1 MRSSLS
7 SVYPPS
13 SWEVV
18 GAVCVDRDRLKRG
31 SCSHRDLGRAGS
43 GVRRGVT
50 VTTRRAIGVLWR
62 GTTLQQV
69 VWTLICLVEVH
80 LVGRWGGQAHGMADY
95 QCHFSFT
102 ALRENGRYKQ
112 T

>member
-1 MRSSLS
+1 MGSSLS
-7 SVYPPS
+7 SVYSPR

-18 GAVCVDRDRLKRG
+18 WAVCVDRDRLKRG
-31 SCSHRDLGRAGS
+31 SCSHRDLGGAGS
-43 GVRRGVT
+43 GVWWGIT

-69 VWTLICLVEVH
+69 VGLWTLIWFVEVH

-95 QCHFSFT
+95 QCHLSFT
-102 ALRENGRYKQ
+102 ALRENGRYE
-112 T
+112 